1 MGKKSKSTS
10 TSKTIYNNTTTTNPY
25 VTSRTDN
32 SGTASNFNKGTA
44 FDTINDFVNS
54 NISNLLDEYLNPSL
68 NSTTNKAKM
77 NAFSNTLANQ
87 SAKSL
92 ENDIINPLS
101 QRNMVRSSQAT
112 NMYNNLLQN
121 NVNQIGDYANQLLST
136 SQKETATLLNNLL
149 TYYLSGYDV
158 LSDNQKQSLQTSAGN
173 ATRTNTNTGEN
184 GFNYTSTISNLAS
197 RLALSALGL

>member
-112 NMYNNLLQN
+112 NMYNNLL
-121 NVNQIGDYANQLLST
+121 
-136 SQKETATLLNNLL
+136 